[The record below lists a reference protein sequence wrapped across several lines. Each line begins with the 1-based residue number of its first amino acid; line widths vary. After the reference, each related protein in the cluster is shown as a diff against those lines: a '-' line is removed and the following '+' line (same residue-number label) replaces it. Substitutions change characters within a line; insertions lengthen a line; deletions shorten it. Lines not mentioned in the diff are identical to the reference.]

1 MALAALLSRAAARL
15 LRPPLLL
22 RTRHLCA
29 LPSSSPAPSEAEILA
44 GNRSHR
50 RPRQG
55 HPPLRQNITY
65 TLLDLV
71 VGDTD
76 TMAPS
81 KHRLSVLHPPVSV
94 NYILYGDGAFLSPDD
109 QKAVVEKVLVHHP
122 SSEDK
127 IGCGVD
133 AIMVGKHPDFRK
145 SRCLFIVRTNGE
157 TEDFSYRKCI
167 NEYIKQ
173 KYPSQA
179 DDFIQN
185 HLTRRFTRQPGS
197 IFFLDTVARF
207 VFFLDTR
214 APTGP

>member
-55 HPPLRQNITY
+55 HPPLRQ
-65 TLLDLV
+65 
-71 VGDTD
+71 
-76 TMAPS
+76 
-81 KHRLSVLHPPVSV
+81 
-94 NYILYGDGAFLSPDD
+94 
-109 QKAVVEKVLVHHP
+109 VLVHHP